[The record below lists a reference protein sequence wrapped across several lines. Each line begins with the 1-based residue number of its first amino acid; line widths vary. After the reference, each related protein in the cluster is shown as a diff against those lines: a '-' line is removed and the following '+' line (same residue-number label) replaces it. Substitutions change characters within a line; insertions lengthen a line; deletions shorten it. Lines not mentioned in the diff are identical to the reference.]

1 MISNDEKTFCDNPVF
16 YKHTVG
22 SRPSFGQ
29 SGNNRPANGISNS
42 NQQVVCQGVGCPSKN
57 GNGQLGSHRPSSV
70 QTGSHRPSGGTS
82 SSGTAFSGAFANQQF
97 NGPVG
102 EINQCTNKNKCFST
116 GKSLSEALIF
126 ASINPQ
132 YDNRLF
138 MELP

>member
-1 MISNDEKTFCDNPVF
+1 MF
-16 YKHTVG
+16 YKNTLK

-29 SGNNRPANGISNS
+29 SGNNRPSTGISNI
-42 NQQVVCQGVGCPSKN
+42 NQQVVCTGNRCTSSN
-57 GNGQLGSHRPSSV
+57 SNGQLGSHRPSSV

-82 SSGTAFSGAFANQQF
+82 SSGTGFSGAFANQQF
-97 NGPVG
+97 NGPIG

-132 YDNRLF
+132 YDDRL
-138 MELP
+138 